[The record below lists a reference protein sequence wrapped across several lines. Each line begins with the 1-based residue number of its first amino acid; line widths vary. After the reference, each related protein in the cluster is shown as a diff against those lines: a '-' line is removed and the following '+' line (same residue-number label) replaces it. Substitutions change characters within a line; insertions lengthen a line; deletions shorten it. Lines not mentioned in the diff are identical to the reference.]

1 MLYRHIH
8 TGALIETNSALEG
21 DWQALQPASP
31 AADQKPAP
39 AKPEKDTK
47 KPAAPKKTTTTG
59 KK

>member
-1 MLYRHIH
+1 MLYKNIY

-21 DWQALQPASP
+21 DWQAVKPAGP

-39 AKPEKDTK
+39 AKPKNDTK
-47 KPAAPKKTTTTG
+47 KPAAPKKTTTG